1 MRVKSKKKYILDPAS
16 MPCPI
21 FIKYSRLSFDFFQNL
36 QVRRA
41 RTKNLRA
48 QFDKTII
55 FFKIKMEIVRDVNEA
70 VLKS

>member
-1 MRVKSKKKYILDPAS
+1 
-16 MPCPI
+16 MPCSI
-21 FIKYSRLSFDFFQNL
+21 FIKYSRLSFYFFQNF
-36 QVRRA
+36 QARRA

-55 FFKIKMEIVRDVNEA
+55 FFKIKMEILVRDVNEA